1 MDKLYGQEEHS
12 ITNKEREEY
21 QRQKRKKR
29 TQKILNDNEV
39 IQFAELLAR
48 NASSFEFEKD
58 LELSVIDVEFQKRKL
73 GINDMFEAQD
83 FLRSLRSSKN
93 VLVKD
98 EKKMDEKTV
107 VENNETKVAEAPV
120 KERYNSITH
129 YESVT
134 GKRFRL
140 TKEQMKQ
147 VSGKSAKERKVV
159 RDKIFREMYG
169 D

>member
-1 MDKLYGQEEHS
+1 MDKLYGQEEHE
-12 ITNKEREEY
+12 ITNKEKEEY

-29 TQKILNDNEV
+29 TQKILNDDEV
-39 IQFAELLAR
+39 IKFAELLAR
-48 NASSFEFEKD
+48 NATSFEFEKD
-58 LELSVIDVEFQKRKL
+58 LELSVLDLEFQKRKL

-83 FLRSLRSSKN
+83 FLRSLKSSKN

-98 EKKMDEKTV
+98 EKKMETNIEKC
-107 VENNETKVAEAPV
+107 ETKVTEVPV
-120 KERYNSITH
+120 REKYNSITH

-140 TKEQMKQ
+140 TKDQMKL
-147 VSGKSAKERKVV
+147 VDGKPAKERKAI
-159 RDKIFREMYG
+159 REKIFREMYG